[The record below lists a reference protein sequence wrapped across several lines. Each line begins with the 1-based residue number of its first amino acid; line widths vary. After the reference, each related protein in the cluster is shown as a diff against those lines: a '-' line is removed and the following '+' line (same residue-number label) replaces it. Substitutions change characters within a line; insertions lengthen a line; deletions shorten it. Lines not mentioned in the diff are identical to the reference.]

1 MVASCSVMCVK
12 RACVGSDRL
21 IITNLILKYFR
32 PEDAPSYL
40 STKCLWD
47 LSREEIY
54 GEYQMS
60 DMMNFL
66 AKLERYGHVKV
77 DEDKIYC
84 LIDASKHRAK
94 Q

>member
-1 MVASCSVMCVK
+1 M
-12 RACVGSDRL
+12 
-21 IITNLILKYFR
+21 IITNIILNYFS
-32 PEDAPSYL
+32 PEDAPNYL

-47 LSREEIY
+47 LSREQIY
-54 GEYQMS
+54 SEYEMS

-66 AKLERYGHVKV
+66 AKLERNGHIKV